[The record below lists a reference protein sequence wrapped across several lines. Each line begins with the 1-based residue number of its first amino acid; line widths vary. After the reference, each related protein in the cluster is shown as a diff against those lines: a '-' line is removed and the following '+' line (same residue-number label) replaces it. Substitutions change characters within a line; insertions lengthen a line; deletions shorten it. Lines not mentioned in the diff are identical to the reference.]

1 MIFTVAQVTSPAR
14 VAFDPQAQELS
25 VQFKNPHRASGGRT
39 LQVRFAKEALKELI
53 QEIRQLE
60 ADPSRPLDRL
70 FES

>member
-1 MIFTVAQVTSPAR
+1 M
-14 VAFDPQAQELS
+14 
-25 VQFKNPHRASGGRT
+25 QFKNPHRASGGRT

-60 ADPSRPLDRL
+60 VDPSKPLDRL